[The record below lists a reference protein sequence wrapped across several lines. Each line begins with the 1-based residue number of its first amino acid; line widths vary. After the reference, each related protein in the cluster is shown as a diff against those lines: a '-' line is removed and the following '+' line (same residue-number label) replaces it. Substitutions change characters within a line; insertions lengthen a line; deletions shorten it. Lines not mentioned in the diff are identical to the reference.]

1 MLHQQFPEQPR
12 QDVRR
17 RAGRDAEEAACQDA
31 MERFPREL
39 ARGAKELADLV
50 GRQRERRVAAR
61 RVAASVRHQA
71 EQLLAVVQRRRE
83 WLVEQE
89 AHPGATERRE
99 LREQVW
105 PTRGAELLERFRALR
120 HLERKS

>member
-1 MLHQQFPEQPR
+1 LRQQFPEQQR
-12 QDVRR
+12 QDVRQQ
-17 RAGRDAEEAACQDA
+17 AGRDAEEVACRDA
-31 MERFPREL
+31 MERFLREL

-50 GRQRERRVAAR
+50 AHQWERQVAAR
-61 RVAASVRHQA
+61 RVVVQVQRQKAR
-71 EQLLAVVQRRRE
+71 LPAVVQRRRE
-83 WLVEQE
+83 WLAEEE

-105 PTRGAELLERFRALR
+105 PTRGAELLERCRVRR

>member
-1 MLHQQFPEQPR
+1 MRQPFPEQR
-12 QDVRR
+12 QRDGRR
-17 RAGRDAEEAACQDA
+17 RAGLDEAEAVSRGV
-31 MERFPREL
+31 MERFLREL

-50 GRQRERRVAAR
+50 AHQRERQVAAR
-61 RVAASVRHQA
+61 RVVGQVQGQKAR
-71 EQLLAVVQRRRE
+71 LPGVVQRRQER
-83 WLVEQE
+83 LVELK